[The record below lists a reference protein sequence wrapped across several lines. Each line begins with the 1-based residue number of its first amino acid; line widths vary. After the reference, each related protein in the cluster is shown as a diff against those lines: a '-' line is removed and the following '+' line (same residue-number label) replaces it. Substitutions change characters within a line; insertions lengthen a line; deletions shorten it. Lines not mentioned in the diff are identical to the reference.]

1 MVRSDPPS
9 SRHLC
14 TPYTLQYPVSKTLD
28 ELTAFNSRVGRACM
42 ARPLY
47 DRGSTARGDDIRPDV
62 CRDQL
67 KTRLYDVRNSHT
79 VERARAMQN
88 ATKSFPSYTV
98 MESATGGCL
107 DTLAASFAQFRH
119 LGGSE
124 DVSNPL
130 GKAKASLFE
139 YITQAKCHGD
149 MLDYPNWLRTIRE
162 AVHYYKSGTPCTD
175 FAVLGSQKGATGPTG
190 ALFLAQMLL
199 IQRIMPAIQPLP
211 LL

>member
-1 MVRSDPPS
+1 MNGEPEGVSIELNPIDNRVHVQSPYDEKCVTVIRSYITGHLARYKLSCSHVSNHHTRLSNSLLTATEQLLCTEVPMVRSDPPS
-9 SRHLC
+9 RRHLC
-14 TPYTLQYPVSKTLD
+14 TPYTLQYPVSKTLN

-107 DTLAASFAQFRH
+107 DTLAACLYGPRH
-119 LGGSE
+119 LMRS
-124 DVSNPL
+124 
-130 GKAKASLFE
+130 
-139 YITQAKCHGD
+139 
-149 MLDYPNWLRTIRE
+149 
-162 AVHYYKSGTPCTD
+162 
-175 FAVLGSQKGATGPTG
+175 
-190 ALFLAQMLL
+190 
-199 IQRIMPAIQPLP
+199 
-211 LL
+211 